1 MVGGFPSPPLPP
13 LPLSDVFGLVA
24 INALHATRLINRNA
38 YTVLSTICFL
48 SGKYVAGEEE
58 VVALD
63 GDKSRTGTHAPM
75 HTRTTTFNLALGL
88 ITDLTLVQLK
98 STPPISSST
107 SRMAGFTNFSSENN
121 GAGGGSVKRKVAML
135 LGKSKRVAQS
145 GGGGRGRGDKEGGR
159 GGRGGGGRGGGGRG
173 GRGGSDRESS
183 SGRGRGGKTKG
194 GGGRGGG
201 HQGRR

>member
-1 MVGGFPSPPLPP
+1 M
-13 LPLSDVFGLVA
+13 
-24 INALHATRLINRNA
+24 
-38 YTVLSTICFL
+38 
-48 SGKYVAGEEE
+48 AGEEE

-75 HTRTTTFNLALGL
+75 HTRTTTFNLTLGVITVLSL
-88 ITDLTLVQLK
+88 IHLK
-98 STPPISSST
+98 STPSISSST
-107 SRMAGFTNFSSENN
+107 SSFRMAGFTNFTSQNN